1 MNYYIL
7 DPTNNSLLFD
17 IDKNKLQNTIIKFR
31 PELINQ
37 KIQETDREIIELD
50 GKFVFSDE
58 HQEEIEQQKQQK
70 ESEEKELALQAAIEE
85 LGKEM
90 AKADLAGDEE
100 WKADLRAEYEALIM
114 ESEE

>member
-1 MNYYIL
+1 MYKYVKFDENSGL
-7 DPTNNSLLFD
+7 CTEVGTGTNE
-17 IDKNKLQNTIIKFR
+17 KFYQS
-31 PELINQ
+31 IGMVY
-37 KIQETDREIIELD
+37 TDVEQSEVD
-50 GKFVFSDE
+50 GQWYLTAKCPHYSDE
-58 HQEEIEQQKQQK
+58 EKEQQKQQK

-100 WKADLRAEYEALIM
+100 WKEDLRAEYEALIM